1 MLLSCHGAGCHGA
14 AQLLWC
20 CYVSMVL
27 LSCHG
32 DFQLTWQCHLECV
45 CWLTIA
51 EASYEVLCSQMQVT
65 FNLLRAII
73 LINLIMNAK
82 CEIIGRFVFV
92 DVQVTFAVGS
102 SMSCSIEAKDS
113 YLQTV

>member
-1 MLLSCHGAGCHGA
+1 
-14 AQLLWC
+14 
-20 CYVSMVL
+20 MVL

-32 DFQLTWQCHLECV
+32 DFQLTWQCSLECV

-51 EASYEVLCSQMQVT
+51 EASYEVLCSKSY

-92 DVQVTFAVGS
+92 DVVQVTFAVGS
-102 SMSCSIEAKDS
+102 SMSCSTEAKDS